1 MRIVFYDVTVTNSIG
16 GVQTAIWE
24 LAHELATRDVEI
36 HVYGGHGTIRP
47 PKLHH
52 SVQVFT
58 FPFIYRDKVPDLGNR
73 FQRIIERLSMTLYAR
88 RPLAEGNYDL
98 VVLTKPFDFFVPY
111 FTKTGPNTLYA
122 FLSEGTSFFRGDK
135 YLSKHIHYWFSCSHF
150 NGWQIMS
157 RYKRYPKV
165 IYNGVDTDVFRPF
178 DPDMDLMHSLK
189 IKREDIVLIFAG
201 RLVGWKGV
209 KNIIKALN
217 HKEIRNLP
225 VVLLIIGN
233 GPEKERLE
241 AQAVKSGLM
250 DNIRFL
256 DFVPNSEL
264 PRYYSIADI
273 GIYPSIADEAF
284 GISIAEAMACGK
296 PVIASYIG
304 GIPEVVGT
312 EGSCGFLTAPL
323 QHEEIAEKIIFLAK
337 HPEIKLAMGERAR
350 QRITGNF
357 TWKKSADRFL
367 SEITT

>member
-1 MRIVFYDVTVTNSIG
+1 MKIAFYDVTVTNSVG
-16 GVQTAIWE
+16 GVQTAVWE

-36 HVYGGHGTIRP
+36 HVYGGHGNIRP
-47 PKLHH
+47 AKLHR
-52 SVQVFT
+52 SVQVLT
-58 FPFIYRDKVPDLGNR
+58 FPFIHRDNVPDLGNR

-88 RPLAEGNYDL
+88 RRLAEGNYDL

-111 FTKTGPNTLYA
+111 LTKTDSKTLYA
-122 FLSEGTSFFRGDK
+122 FLSEGTSFFKGDR
-135 YLSKHIHYWFSCSHF
+135 YLSRRITFWFSCSHF
-150 NGWQIMS
+150 NGWQINS
-157 RYKRYPKV
+157 RYKKYPKV
-165 IYNGVDTDVFRPF
+165 IYNGVDTDLFRPF

-189 IKREDIVLIFAG
+189 IKKEDTVLIFAG

-209 KNIIKALN
+209 KYIIEALT
-217 HKEIRNLP
+217 HREIRNLP
-225 VVLLIIGN
+225 VVLLIIGK

-241 AQAVKSGLM
+241 TQAVKAGLVN
-250 DNIRFL
+250 NIRFL

-273 GIYPSIADEAF
+273 GIYPSIGDEAF

-323 QHEEIAEKIIFLAK
+323 QHGEIAEKIIFLSK
-337 HPEIKLAMGERAR
+337 HPEITRAMGEKAR
-350 QRITGNF
+350 QRVIENF

-367 SEITT
+367 AEITT